1 VASKRVF
8 FGLSGL
14 RQAARAP
21 QPFHLR
27 KSAFICGCD
36 LRVYS
41 RSFAV
46 ILENVDF
53 WPGQRTYCGRLEI
66 VSMTFYSIL
75 FPGAEDP
82 QSKEVTEVPSF
93 FKDMNLNQVID
104 AITAGKEAYNL
115 KPLFYTC
122 LPDIEVIGYR
132 HQVLRDLEDEV
143 LFANMKSF
151 AQEMDKMREHLTQ
164 ASKAT
169 DDRQKQRWFLDGVG
183 IYCTA
188 IDRLARDLSVAK
200 LNSTG
205 LAAFREYLSAYVSS
219 NSFKALTVET
229 DKLQADL
236 ASIRYSTLILGSGTF
251 KVSKFRDGLD
261 YRAEV
266 ERTFEKFKQ
275 GPPKEYK
282 YQFPNLPHLNVIE
295 AKILEFV
302 TQLYPEIFAHLT
314 DYCARYG
321 NYEEKPIQIF
331 EREIQFYVSFLDYVE
346 TFRRAGLKFCYPKI
360 TTDSKEIYSDGGFD
374 IALASRLVAEG
385 TAVVCNDFYFK
396 DPERIF
402 VVTGP
407 NQGGKTTFSR
417 QFGQV
422 HYLAGIGVLVPG
434 RTAKVHLFDCILTH
448 YERDEYM
455 TNLQGKLQDDVV
467 RIHEILERATPKSI
481 IILNEIFSSTALQDA
496 LFLSK
501 RVMEKIIELD
511 ALCVWVTFVDELA
524 SYSEKVVSMVSTV
537 VPDNP
542 AVRTYKV
549 FRKPAEGVAYALTI
563 AEKYGLTYDRL
574 KDRISL

>member
-1 VASKRVF
+1 MDAGCPEAIFSSSEDRASLLLLI
-8 FGLSGL
+8 FGQGGE
-14 RQAARAP
+14 P
-21 QPFHLR
+21 
-27 KSAFICGCD
+27 I
-36 LRVYS
+36 V
-41 RSFAV
+41 
-46 ILENVDF
+46 
-53 WPGQRTYCGRLEI
+53 GRPEI

-82 QSKEVTEVPSF
+82 QTKEVTEAPAF

-104 AITAGKEAYNL
+104 AITAGKEAYDL

-122 LPDIEVIGYR
+122 LPDTKVIAYR
-132 HQVLRDLEDEV
+132 HEVLRDLENEK
-143 LFANMKSF
+143 LFGDMKSF
-151 AQEMDKMREHLTQ
+151 AQAMDNMRGHLSQ

-183 IYCTA
+183 IYCAA
-188 IDRLARDLSVAK
+188 IDQLARDLSVDQI
-200 LNSTG
+200 NSNG
-205 LAAFREYLSAYVSS
+205 LLAFREYLCTYVASD
-219 NSFKALTVET
+219 SFKALAAET
-229 DKLQADL
+229 AKLQADL

-251 KVSKFRDGLD
+251 KVSKFGDGLD
-261 YRAEV
+261 YQAEV
-266 ERTFEKFKQ
+266 DRTFEKFKQ

-282 YQFPNLPHLNVIE
+282 YQFPDLPHLNVIE

-302 TQLYPEIFAHLT
+302 TELYPEIFARLT
-314 DYCARYG
+314 DYCARYA

-331 EREIQFYVSFLDYVE
+331 ERETQFYVSFLDYVE

-360 TTDSKEIYSDGGFD
+360 TTDSKEIFSDGGFD
-374 IALASRLVAEG
+374 IALASRLLAEG

-422 HYLAGIGVLVPG
+422 HYLAGIGCLVPG
-434 RTAKVHLFDCILTH
+434 QAAKIHLFDRIMTH

-455 TNLQGKLQDDVV
+455 TNLQGKLQDDVI
-467 RIHEILERATPKSI
+467 RIHDILEQATPNSI
-481 IILNEIFSSTALQDA
+481 VILNEIFSSTALQDA
-496 LFLSK
+496 LYLSK

-563 AEKYGLTYDRL
+563 AEKYGLTYDRI

>member
-1 VASKRVF
+1 
-8 FGLSGL
+8 
-14 RQAARAP
+14 
-21 QPFHLR
+21 
-27 KSAFICGCD
+27 
-36 LRVYS
+36 
-41 RSFAV
+41 
-46 ILENVDF
+46 
-53 WPGQRTYCGRLEI
+53 
-66 VSMTFYSIL
+66 MTFHSIL

-82 QSKEVTEVPSF
+82 QAKEVTEVPAF

-122 LPDIEVIGYR
+122 LPDVEIIAYR
-132 HQVLRDLEDEV
+132 HQVLRDLENER
-143 LFANMKSF
+143 LFADMKSF
-151 AQEMDKMREHLTQ
+151 AQAMDKMRGYLTS
-164 ASKAT
+164 AGKAT
-169 DDRQKQRWFLDGVG
+169 DDRQKERWFLDGVG
-183 IYCTA
+183 IYCAA
-188 IDRLARDLSVAK
+188 IDQLARDLSVDQ
-200 LNSTG
+200 LNSSG
-205 LAAFREYLSAYVSS
+205 LLAFREYLSAYVASD
-219 NSFKALTVET
+219 SFKALASET
-229 DKLQADL
+229 AKLQADL

-251 KVSKFRDGLD
+251 KVSKFQDGAD
-261 YRAEV
+261 YSAEV

-282 YQFPNLPHLNVIE
+282 YQFTNLPHLNVIE
-295 AKILEFV
+295 AKVLEFV
-302 TQLYPEIFAHLT
+302 TQLYPEIFEHLT
-314 DYCARYG
+314 DYCRRYA
-321 NYEEKPIQIF
+321 NYEERPIQIF

-402 VVTGP
+402 LVTGP

-422 HYLAGIGVLVPG
+422 HYLAGVGCLVPG
-434 RTAKVHLFDCILTH
+434 RAARIHLFDFIMTH

-455 TNLQGKLQDDVV
+455 TNLQGKLQDDVI
-467 RIHEILERATPKSI
+467 RIHEILERATPSSI

-501 RVMEKIIELD
+501 RVMERIIELD
-511 ALCVWVTFVDELA
+511 ATCVWVTFVDELA
-524 SYSEKVVSMVSTV
+524 SYSEKVVSMVSAV

-563 AEKYGLTYDRL
+563 AEKYGLTFDRV